1 MAVVEIRRL
10 TAEDVATAVEISTSA
25 GWNQTA
31 ADWSALIALNP
42 ETSFGIDC
50 EGRLV
55 STATLVC
62 YGDRLAWVGMVL
74 TRAEFRRQ
82 GFARLLLERV
92 LGEAE
97 ARGVRTVKLDA
108 TEQGAPLYA
117 ALGFIAEQPVERWVM
132 PKWVVPGRDDAS
144 PRAASARALAPG
156 ARVPD
161 ALAVELDTLA
171 FGTDRETVLLR
182 LGQSSQTLTA
192 HDGYAMR
199 RDGQRAA
206 YLGPCVARTPQ
217 AAKRLIHAALR
228 HTEGPCVWDLLPEN
242 ANAVRLARKLGFTPE
257 RRLVRMFRGEP
268 LRAKEG
274 WIYALAG
281 FELG

>member
-10 TAEDVATAVEISTSA
+10 TAEDAATAVEISTAA

-31 ADWSALIALNP
+31 ADWSTLIALNP

-62 YGDRLAWVGMVL
+62 YGDRLAWLGMVL

-97 ARGVRTVKLDA
+97 ARGIRTVKLDA

-117 ALGFIAEQPVERWVM
+117 ALGFIAEQPVERWV
-132 PKWVVPGRDDAS
+132 KPGRDDAS
-144 PRAASARALAPG
+144 PRAARAMG
-156 ARVPD
+156 ALVPD

-192 HDGYAMR
+192 QDGYAMR

-228 HTEGPCVWDLLPEN
+228 HNEGPCVWDLLPEN

>member
-10 TAEDVATAVEISTSA
+10 TAEDVATAVEISTAA

-50 EGRLV
+50 EGRLA

-62 YGDRLAWVGMVL
+62 YGDRLAWIGMVL

-92 LGEAE
+92 LREAE
-97 ARGVRTVKLDA
+97 ARGIRTLKLDA

-132 PKWVVPGRDDAS
+132 PGRDDAS
-144 PRAASARALAPG
+144 PRAARAMG
-156 ARVPD
+156 ALVPD

-171 FGTDRETVLLR
+171 FGTERETVLLR

-192 HDGYAMR
+192 QDGYAMR
-199 RDGQRAA
+199 REGQRAA

-217 AAKRLIHAALR
+217 AAKRLIQAALR
-228 HTEGPCVWDLLPEN
+228 HNEGPCFWDLLPEN
-242 ANAVRLARKLGFTPE
+242 ANAVRLARKLGFTLE